1 MPKKALTAASVAR
14 LKPPATGQLDIYDR
28 GYPGLFLRL
37 SYGGT
42 RTFSMAYRFRDK
54 QRRITLGIWPAMQL
68 AEARAAWRS
77 IREQVARGVD
87 PAGNKETSAN
97 DFGTVATEWLRRD
110 QSGNRS
116 HDAVKRLLDKDVL
129 PRWGHKPIAELT
141 RRDALELIDGVADRG
156 SPVMARRLHSHL
168 HRLFRWAVGRGIIDA
183 NPMQSLPKVGSE
195 TSRDRVLSDVEL
207 KRVWDA
213 AGEMGW
219 PFGSV
224 YQLLILTGARL
235 REIGELRWGEI
246 DGDKIKIGAERTKNG
261 LPHTIPLNAPALAL
275 VNSLQRIVGSEFV
288 FTSTGRSPI
297 SGWSKAKRQLDK
309 SAPIEPWHV
318 HDLRRVVATG
328 MQKLG
333 VAERVIEACLGHST
347 TSRNSLL
354 RVYQVH
360 GFDAEKREA
369 LDLWG
374 AHVMGLVDRSALRR
388 KRRREGAPMAP
399 VRA

>member
-1 MPKKALTAASVAR
+1 MA
-14 LKPPATGQLDIYDR
+14 IY
-28 GYPGLFLRL
+28 P
-37 SYGGT
+37 
-42 RTFSMAYRFRDK
+42 RTSRK
-54 QRRITLGIWPAMQL
+54 
-68 AEARAAWRS
+68 
-77 IREQVARGVD
+77 GVD

-97 DFGTVATEWLRRD
+97 DFGAVATEWLRRD

-129 PRWGHKPIAELT
+129 PRWGHKPIVELT

-195 TSRDRVLSDVEL
+195 ISRDRVLSDAEL
-207 KRVWDA
+207 KRVWAA

-235 REIGELRWGEI
+235 REIGELRWVEI

-261 LPHTIPLNAPALAL
+261 LPHTIPLSAPALDL

-333 VAERVIEACLGHST
+333 VAERVIETCLGHST

-354 RVYQVH
+354 RVYQDRASQH
-360 GFDAEKREA
+360 DQRDFDKLVQESLHAWIVTCYSA
-369 LDLWG
+369 DL
-374 AHVMGLVDRSALRR
+374 R
-388 KRRREGAPMAP
+388 
-399 VRA
+399 